1 MRGSVGLARKL
12 HLSEVVVGATVIG
25 FGTSLPELMVSVRA
39 ATTGF
44 PNLILGN
51 VVGSNTANVLLVG
64 GAAAVIYPLL
74 PDGAAVRRNVI
85 VMVLS
90 VVGFALLAAVN
101 GLGQVGGAILLMAFI
116 GIMGLTARSTLQA
129 QRNAD
134 LSTPMEWVLGVPV
147 RPITIALF
155 IGFGIVALPLGAI
168 LLVDSA
174 VLIAQS
180 FNVSETVIGLTVL
193 ALGTSLPELTTA
205 VLAALERRSDVAIG
219 AIIGS
224 NTFNIL
230 MIMGVAAALSPEPIP
245 VSTRFM
251 VFDVP
256 VMVLSSALL
265 AAFAWKGWKIGRI
278 TGALLVVS
286 YVAYMGA
293 LFAFV

>member
-12 HLSEVVVGATVIG
+12 HLSELVVGATVIG
-25 FGTSLPELMVSVRA
+25 FGTSLPELMVSIRA

-64 GAAAVIYPLL
+64 GAAAMVYPLL
-74 PDGAAVRRNVI
+74 PDGTAVRRNVI
-85 VMVLS
+85 IMVLS
-90 VVGFALLAAVN
+90 VVGFAIMAVVN
-101 GLGQVGGAILLMAFI
+101 GLGQVGGAILLAAFLV
-116 GIMGLTARSTLQA
+116 IMGLTARSTLHE

-134 LSTPMEWVLGVPV
+134 VSTPLEWVLGVPV
-147 RPITIALF
+147 RPVTIAIF
-155 IGFGIVALPLGAI
+155 IVFGIVALPLGAI

-174 VLIAQS
+174 VDIAQS

-230 MIMGVAAALSPEPIP
+230 MIMGVAAALSPEPISI
-245 VSTRFM
+245 STRFM

-256 VMVLSSALL
+256 VMLLSSAIL
-265 AAFAWKGWKIGRI
+265 AAFAWKGWEIGRI